1 MCVGEAREVANW
13 AFAVYFDFFG
23 FFVFGAGFAED
34 GVGGQGFV
42 VKLSNQIGFAGVV
55 FLPDL
60 ADLDFAGGHSTNV
73 DRIVRG
79 VNMGARGWFPGAN
92 GGAGSV
98 GAERH
103 YRSGAESA
111 ENTGRGDLA
120 AELREYR
127 EKQIP
132 RFGRDDSCFVYDP
145 RPRLPGGK
153 PAGCLRGSRQ
163 DLLWAGQRF
172 RPGRLLV
179 AGGAGGPLSVGGANY
194 SWGFAIQTI
203 QQGAAWGVYNPRRI
217 RGRWLMKT
225 NLAAQLGA
233 MIVAASLITSTSG
246 AAFPQQGQQQP
257 TPQSTSS
264 PSTPTQ
270 QTQQGSGQQPDQKQ
284 PAQQPAQQPSQQQGS
299 VQQADQQAQGPA
311 PVQQQEDPK
320 VKAGSEAD
328 VSSIGNR
335 NVGHGLNFYSLE
347 HEIALGKQLSA
358 EVERQAKFIN
368 DPVVVEYVN
377 RVGQNLVRNSDAQV
391 PFTIKVID
399 SDVVNAFAL
408 PGGFFYVNSGLI
420 LHADEESELA
430 GVMAHE
436 IAHVCARHGTKQAT
450 KGEITQLAMIPAMIF
465 IPYTWAGYAIYQ
477 GMQFAI
483 PMAFLQF
490 TRTDEKEADY
500 LGLQYMYKAGYDPN
514 AFVSFFEKVAA
525 DEKKQPGT
533 IPKIFST
540 HPPTPDRIEASQKEI
555 ATILPQ
561 RDEYIVTTSE
571 FDQVKHRLQLIE
583 ANVKVN
589 DKNPNKPTLRKKTAT
604 NKPGDSTTT
613 QGGSTT
619 DPDSDPD
626 RPTLQ
631 RRPDPNQQP

>member
-1 MCVGEAREVANW
+1 MR
-13 AFAVYFDFFG
+13 
-23 FFVFGAGFAED
+23 
-34 GVGGQGFV
+34 
-42 VKLSNQIGFAGVV
+42 
-55 FLPDL
+55 
-60 ADLDFAGGHSTNV
+60 
-73 DRIVRG
+73 
-79 VNMGARGWFPGAN
+79 M
-92 GGAGSV
+92 
-98 GAERH
+98 
-103 YRSGAESA
+103 
-111 ENTGRGDLA
+111 
-120 AELREYR
+120 
-127 EKQIP
+127 
-132 RFGRDDSCFVYDP
+132 
-145 RPRLPGGK
+145 
-153 PAGCLRGSRQ
+153 
-163 DLLWAGQRF
+163 
-172 RPGRLLV
+172 
-179 AGGAGGPLSVGGANY
+179 
-194 SWGFAIQTI
+194 
-203 QQGAAWGVYNPRRI
+203 
-217 RGRWLMKT
+217 

-233 MIVAASLITSTSG
+233 ILVASSLITSTG
-246 AAFPQQGQQQP
+246 VANAQQGQQQS
-257 TPQSTSS
+257 TAQSSSPQSQ
-264 PSTPTQ
+264 Q
-270 QTQQGSGQQPDQKQ
+270 QTQQPNAQQSSSQQSGTQQPDSQQ
-284 PAQQPAQQPSQQQGS
+284 PSAQQPDPQQQGD
-299 VQQADQQAQGPA
+299 VQQADQKAQGPA
-311 PVQQQEDPK
+311 PVDQPTDPN
-320 VKAGSEAD
+320 VKPGTKAD
-328 VSSIGNR
+328 VNAIGNR

-368 DPVVVEYVN
+368 DPVVNEYVN

-490 TRTDEKEADY
+490 TRTDEREADY

-533 IPKIFST
+533 VPKIFST

-561 RDEYIVTTSE
+561 RDDYIVTTSE
-571 FDQVKHRLQLIE
+571 FDQVKKRLQLIE
-583 ANVKVN
+583 MNVKVN
-589 DKNPNKPTLRKKTAT
+589 DKNPNKPTLRKKTAQ
-604 NKPGDSTTT
+604 NKPGDGTSTTS
-613 QGGSTT
+613 GS
-619 DPDSDPD
+619 DPNSDPNSDPD